1 MVSDFDNLGISI
13 RVKEWIL
20 SYQTLRIAKYE
31 EKKAFRFYFKFFL
44 GNFFKTVLINFF
56 KISNDSNVVHQ

>member
-56 KISNDSNVVHQ
+56 